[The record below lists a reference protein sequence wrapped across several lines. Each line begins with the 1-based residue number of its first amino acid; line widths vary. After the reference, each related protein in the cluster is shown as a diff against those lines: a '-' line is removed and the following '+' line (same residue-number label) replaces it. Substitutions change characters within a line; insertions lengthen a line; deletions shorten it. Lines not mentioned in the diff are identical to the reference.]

1 MPFAETFSYF
11 ASESR
16 LWLRR
21 HLTRE
26 ALGDAVRTGAWVV
39 PLTILIWIYA
49 EQQQRTDEPKVPVL
63 IKLHSTD
70 PDRVITAL
78 RRSDEQPLVDL
89 RGPKSSIE
97 AVKAELNRAGGNPLI
112 EVDVPNSY
120 PTGIQNFNVET
131 EVARSQIFKK
141 HGVEVTGVLPSI
153 IQVQIDTL
161 KDVELEVRPSP
172 NANLDSA
179 VFEPKTIKI
188 RLPSSLFSEA
198 QQKLGNNNLAAY
210 AQIPTTGEFAT
221 PGVAHEKV
229 PLRIDLPAELQGEKV
244 TMVSGPT
251 VTATYVVKGSFVDDQ
266 IPSLNIKHSY
276 AGELDKEWIVEG
288 TNASIL
294 NNVDIKGPRDA
305 CERVKKRAAT
315 NDPPVPYATL
325 NIEVTDRPRPPQTS
339 QRLTKSLDYSLGEP
353 DVTPK
358 DPKRTIDVTIRK
370 RTAAD
375 Q

>member
-1 MPFAETFSYF
+1 MSFAETFSNLM
-11 ASESR
+11 SEAR

-21 HLTRE
+21 HFTRE
-26 ALGDAVRTGAWVV
+26 ALGDAARTGAWVV

-78 RRSDEQPLVDL
+78 RRSDEQPLIDL

-97 AVKAELNRAGGNPLI
+97 AVKAELNRAGANPLI

-120 PTGIQNFNVET
+120 PTGIQNFNIET
-131 EVARSQIFKK
+131 EIARSPIFKK
-141 HGVEVTGVLPSI
+141 HGVEVTSVLPSI
-153 IQVQIDTL
+153 IQVQIEKL
-161 KDVELEVRPSP
+161 VPVELEVRPSP

-179 VFEPKTIKI
+179 VFEPKTIKV
-188 RLPSSLFSEA
+188 RLPSDLLDAA
-198 QQKLGNNNLAAY
+198 QRKLLNNLAAY
-210 AQIPTTGEFAT
+210 AEIPTSGDLAT
-221 PGVAHEKV
+221 PGVPHEKV
-229 PLRIDLPAELQGEKV
+229 PLRIDLPPELQGDNV
-244 TMVSGPT
+244 TIVNGPT
-251 VTATYVVKGSFVDDQ
+251 VMATYVVKGSFVDDQ
-266 IPSLNIKHSY
+266 IPSLNIRHSY